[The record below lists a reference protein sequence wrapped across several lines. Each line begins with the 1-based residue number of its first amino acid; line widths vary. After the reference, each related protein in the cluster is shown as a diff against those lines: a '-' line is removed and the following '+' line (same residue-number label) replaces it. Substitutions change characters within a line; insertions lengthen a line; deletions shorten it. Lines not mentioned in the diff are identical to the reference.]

1 MRTRPSLI
9 VSRRLVNAATNTSV
23 DVTETPERR
32 AERALARF
40 QAVSKAEE
48 SVARAYLALH
58 EEGDRAN
65 SNVAG
70 EVFQRS
76 LQDRNG
82 GEGGGGGETLWSFD
96 DEEKRVGGR
105 EGRQR
110 ETEKEKSVEGGGPEA
125 ALEHYFDDEVW
136 AAGAS
141 RPARGKRGKDGRWTV
156 VGAVLPD
163 GVEKVEK

>member
-9 VSRRLVNAATNTSV
+9 VSRRLVNAANNTSV

-65 SNVAG
+65 SNAAG
-70 EVFQRS
+70 EAFQRH
-76 LQDRNG
+76 LAGGRDG
-82 GEGGGGGETLWSFD
+82 GEEGETLWSFD

-110 ETEKEKSVEGGGPEA
+110 ETEKEKVAEGGGPEA

-141 RPARGKRGKDGRWTV
+141 QPARGKRGKDGRWTV